1 MKHFIIATIKR
12 VLEGIIASHNDNFNI
27 AGNKFLKEITE
38 KIKKLDNLSWR
49 IKLLDSQEL
58 I

>member
-1 MKHFIIATIKR
+1 M
-12 VLEGIIASHNDNFNI
+12 EGIIANYNDDFNI